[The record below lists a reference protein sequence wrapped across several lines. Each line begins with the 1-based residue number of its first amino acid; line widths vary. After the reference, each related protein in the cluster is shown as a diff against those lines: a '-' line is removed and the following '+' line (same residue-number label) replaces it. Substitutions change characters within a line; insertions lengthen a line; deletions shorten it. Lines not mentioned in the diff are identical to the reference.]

1 MTGKQPS
8 SDRRSFGRGVLTVAG
23 AGAIAGCT
31 GNTGSTEEGESSEPR
46 ESDTD
51 PAGNGS
57 DTGESEA
64 GGNSSE
70 PEEGRDEQ
78 EQTPQWEKNTRN
90 GIPLNGLGAYTDQM
104 LEAGPVSA
112 AKAGTIN
119 NALKGAE
126 TVEEERDAL
135 AQTLTP
141 GNYTLLMSEYH
152 RQRGEQGNTEN
163 QVVVNQ
169 NWSFTSDSEPILE
182 LYKVE
187 NGNLQSQPVIVD
199 ANHKYQRQTNKPGSG
214 EPPYL
219 AGLRNQENDVRFTS
233 QAYQSIQNKIEEG
246 IKEENVSEIN
256 VKQFRYNFLQDW
268 SRVMFGVDDEP
279 DVRPYD
285 VETADIVF
293 EAMYGDGD
301 GGILADLS
309 NKIYEEDYDTDT
321 LVEVEFRNSEWNFH
335 TPKNRDMGD
344 PLVGEKE
351 RF

>member
-1 MTGKQPS
+1 MTEKQPRS
-8 SDRRSFGRGVLTVAG
+8 SRRSFAREVLTVAG

-31 GNTGSTEEGESSEPR
+31 GNSGSNEDGGISEPR

-57 DTGESEA
+57 DTGDSESAED
-64 GGNSSE
+64 NSSD
-70 PEEGRDEQ
+70 PEEQ

-112 AKAGTIN
+112 AKAETIN
-119 NALKGAE
+119 SALEGAE

-135 AQTLTP
+135 VKEVEQA
-141 GNYTLLMSEYH
+141 NYEALFSEYH
-152 RQRGEQGNTEN
+152 RIKGKRDNAEN
-163 QVVVNQ
+163 SVVLNR
-169 NWSFTSDSEPILE
+169 NWSFTSDSEPIFE
-182 LYKVE
+182 FYIVE
-187 NGNLQSQPVIVD
+187 DGELQSQPIILD
-199 ANHKYQRQTNKPGSG
+199 PDPETYNRQVNRPGEK
-214 EPPYL
+214 EPQYL
-219 AGLRNQENDVRFTS
+219 AWLRNQDLYTSKTS
-233 QAYQSIQNKIEEG
+233 QAYQSIQEQIEEG
-246 IKEENVSEIN
+246 IEEENVTESQ
-256 VKQFRYNFLQDW
+256 VKQFRHNFLQDW

-279 DVRPYD
+279 DVRPYN

-309 NKIYEEDYDTDT
+309 NKFYDEDYDTDT
-321 LVEVEFRNSEWNFH
+321 LVEVEFRSSEWNFY
-335 TPKNRDMGD
+335 TPKDRDMGD